1 MKSKSGR
8 VIILPLTFLRSRG
21 VHLIEVPENDECV
34 VLSGIL
40 VDIKEEC
47 FETFIETITS
57 DDFYNYC
64 ELNNKTLK
72 DANLSDDLWLSITTT
87 TLKNYMY

>member
-1 MKSKSGR
+1 M
-8 VIILPLTFLRSRG
+8 IILPLTFLRSRG
-21 VHLIEVPENDECV
+21 VHFIEVPENDECV

-40 VDIKEEC
+40 VAIKEEC
-47 FETFIETITS
+47 FDIFIETISS

-72 DANLSDDLWLSITTT
+72 DTNGSDDLWLSITTT